1 MSYTSPLLL
10 LQLLLPLLPFASPV
24 ELASPVS
31 PVKLLLLPLLLPLV
45 SPVELGRR
53 TPPWPHP
60 YWDIPGDY
68 CRYFNIKYTSTWW
81 QLHNYKYTSKQP
93 PYWDIPGDY
102 CRSSI
107 MPNTVCGCLWIS
119 IFDLKLTAAYCILN
133 INCRDQIDEIVF
145 SRAKYPAMDCCSG
158 R

>member
-31 PVKLLLLPLLLPLV
+31 PVKILLLPLLLPLV

-68 CRYFNIKYTSTWW
+68 CR
-81 QLHNYKYTSKQP
+81 
-93 PYWDIPGDY
+93 
-102 CRSSI
+102 
-107 MPNTVCGCLWIS
+107 
-119 IFDLKLTAAYCILN
+119 
-133 INCRDQIDEIVF
+133 
-145 SRAKYPAMDCCSG
+145 AKYPAMDCCSG
-158 R
+158 RQDRCSVPILGTLCYCDSFCNRTINADCCPDYFPHCEGLEVDDRYQAAENPPESIALPPGNCEHGILNNSYP

>member
-68 CRYFNIKYTSTWW
+68 CRYFNIKYTSIWY
-81 QLHNYKYTSKQP
+81 NYTITSIQVNN
-93 PYWDIPGDY
+93 GDY

-119 IFDLKLTAAYCILN
+119 IFDLKLTAPYCLLN
-133 INCRDQIDEIVF
+133 INCRDQIDKIVF